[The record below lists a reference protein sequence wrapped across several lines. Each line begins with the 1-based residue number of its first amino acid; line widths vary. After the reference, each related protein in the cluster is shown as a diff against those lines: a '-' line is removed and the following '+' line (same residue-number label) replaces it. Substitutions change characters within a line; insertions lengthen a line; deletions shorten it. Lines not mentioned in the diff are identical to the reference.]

1 MQRARNEK
9 HRNSENTALL
19 GAGPVILNKKQEVSQ

>member
-1 MQRARNEK
+1 MRTTIKLTHA
-9 HRNSENTALL
+9 ENTALL